1 MCFKS
6 LSIEFSDGGT
16 VYTFAEWTEV
26 DGLLEIINE
35 VKKGGVYMVVR
46 ESYPYLY
53 LQDLTDPYDSANFEL
68 VEDMVRTPPE
78 QQIITAWLDKL
89 AYVLNKDTTVS
100 NGLHSEG
107 DDGLKLY
114 GDITDIVGSADIY
127 QYVENTYDQLKS
139 QEIQKKS
146 QKLLEQKEQLAKQL
160 ADVEKELEEL
170 K

>member
-1 MCFKS
+1 MNKFKAGDKVRRIAGS
-6 LSIEFSDGGT
+6 
-16 VYTFAEWTEV
+16 
-26 DGLLEIINE
+26 INE

-68 VEDMVRTPPE
+68 VEDMVRTPSE

-89 AYVLNKDTTVS
+89 AYVLRKDSSIVNCVQLLDS
-100 NGLHSEG
+100 H
-107 DDGLKLY
+107 KLSIR
-114 GDITDIVGSADIY
+114 GDIVSITGSADIY
-127 QYVENTYDQLKS
+127 QYIENTYDQLKS

-160 ADVEKELEEL
+160 ADIEKELESL